1 MIKRIGMSRQPDDV
15 FGPDDDFRKGPIID
29 ITPRKDTGGGV
40 DFGSDEPLI
49 EQILRQGAKG
59 PDRTDQRPSIFDQ
72 ISKPALLLS
81 AVIAIFFFLFLIW
94 LVSRLF

>member
-1 MIKRIGMSRQPDDV
+1 MSRQPDDV

-29 ITPRKDTGGGV
+29 ITPRKDAGGGV

-49 EQILRQGAKG
+49 EQIFRQGAKG
-59 PDRTDQRPSIFDQ
+59 PDRTDQKPSV